1 MKENLAVFLLT
12 IVLVAAGQQTAAP
25 NHVEIPKVA
34 PRPEDVASID
44 GMIHAWY
51 DIVTVPKGRM
61 PDWGRDHT
69 LYIEGVRFVDMHE
82 RNGKPKADI
91 YTHQEFADASSGIA
105 AEGFSEREIHRV
117 TERFGNI
124 AHVWST
130 YESRRTAEG
139 PVIAR
144 GINSIELFWDG
155 QRWWIANAVWD
166 QETTT
171 KPIPKE
177 FLP

>member
-1 MKENLAVFLLT
+1 MKLKLVAVLILT
-12 IVLVAAGQQTAAP
+12 ISAFGQQSSAP
-25 NHVEIPKVA
+25 KHVDIPTVE
-34 PRPEDVASID
+34 PRPEDVGSID
-44 GMIHAWY
+44 GMIKAWY
-51 DIVTVPKGRM
+51 DIVTVPKGQM

-69 LYIEGVRFVDMHE
+69 LYITDVRFVE
-82 RNGKPKADI
+82 LREKNGQSLPHI
-91 YTHQEFADASSGIA
+91 VSHQEFADESAGLAS
-105 AEGFSEREIHRV
+105 EGFYEQEIHRV

-130 YESRRTAEG
+130 YESRRSKQG

-155 QRWWIANAVWD
+155 KRWWIANAVWD
-166 QETTT
+166 QETPK

-177 FLP
+177 YLP